1 MQPPA
6 CPLSPHDRLQT
17 VIVTHV
23 PDGPRALAKVEL
35 EELYVRL
42 CDMHTEL
49 EKHRSL
55 AQTRASTLSEKQ
67 NEIVDLKSTYAREAV
82 LCAVCCVL

>member
-1 MQPPA
+1 M
-6 CPLSPHDRLQT
+6 
-17 VIVTHV
+17 IVTHV
-23 PDGPRALAKVEL
+23 PEGPRSLAKVEL

-49 EKHRSL
+49 EKHRGL

-67 NEIVDLKSTYAREAV
+67 NEIVDLKST
-82 LCAVCCVL
+82 